1 MIAVKPYP
9 TPSLSVIWPAGPATS
24 NRPAAPASAYTRD
37 AFGQRWA
44 DVDRNG
50 CDTRNDVLRR
60 DLTQV
65 QIKPGT
71 QGCKVLSGQ
80 LVDPYSGAT
89 IPFSSQDSQ
98 AVHIDHTVSLA
109 DAWASGAW
117 AWDESQRTAFANDP
131 ANLLAVDGP
140 ANTSKSDATAADW
153 LPDTVAGRCEL
164 VEHQVVVKAKWGL
177 SVTERERAAMRRVL
191 ASCPAG

>member
-1 MIAVKPYP
+1 MYK
-9 TPSLSVIWPAGPATS
+9 
-24 NRPAAPASAYTRD
+24 RQ
-37 AFGQRWA
+37 GQRWA

-140 ANTSKSDATAADW
+140 ANNSKSDATAADW